1 MQSPWAG
8 LGSSG
13 TASVVARGPHG
24 LPLTD
29 GVVLLDRF
37 GDTDVDALWAGED
50 DDYVRRSGLPGP
62 FTRRDIANQIRHWQ
76 KLWQPGRCGRC
87 FAVRETRTRSL
98 VGGCILEFRPGRDAS
113 AELSYC
119 VFPPYRCRG
128 YATRAVELVCRYA
141 FDHLGVARMDLR
153 IEPTNHASLRVATKA
168 GFLREDLAHQ
178 RRCRSRGPRDS
189 VLFSRLRMDG
199 RVLGTS
205 VVDPGGRIKLG
216 HGAL

>member
-1 MQSPWAG
+1 M
-8 LGSSG
+8 
-13 TASVVARGPHG
+13 ARGPDA
-24 LPLTD
+24 LFLTD

-37 GDTDVDALWAGED
+37 TDADVDALWAGQD

-62 FTRRDIANQIRHWQ
+62 FTRRAIADQIRHWR

-87 FAVRETRTRSL
+87 FAVREARTRSL
-98 VGGCILEFRPGRDAS
+98 VGGCILEFRPGGEES

-128 YATRAVELVCRYA
+128 YATRAVELACRYA
-141 FDHLGVARMDLR
+141 FVRLGVVRMDLH

-178 RRCRSRGPRDS
+178 RGCRSAGPRDS

-199 RVLGTS
+199 RAGGT
-205 VVDPGGRIKLG
+205 
-216 HGAL
+216 HC